1 MTIDTRLVLV
11 TGEPLNV
18 MLTFCCELP
27 DVRVTRLGL
36 AARPNVLPTA
46 RVTGKLNDAPVVVL
60 TKTIPVKVPERP
72 LLFAFTCTKPAT
84 PGFEAESQ
92 FCPEV
97 TDTVL
102 IVGATL
108 FSRMLTFRVENVDPV
123 GLKATGFGVQVKPPV
138 PELRTVKLTCSAPE
152 VAAWPAVV
160 STIEILPV
168 YVVPATSWD
177 VDRAGVQAAPTAT
190 VTTLPLTVAHSQL
203 V

>member
-1 MTIDTRLVLV
+1 
-11 TGEPLNV
+11 

-27 DVRVTRLGL
+27 GVRVTRLGL

-72 LLFAFTCTKPAT
+72 LLFAFTGTNPAT

-102 IVGATL
+102 IVGATP
-108 FSRMLTFRVENVDPV
+108 FSRMLTFRLENVDPTR
-123 GLKATGFGVQVKPPV
+123 LKVTGFGVQVKPPEP
-138 PELRTVKLTCSAPE
+138 PELPTLKITVIAPE
-152 VAAWPAVV
+152 RPVLVV
-160 STIEILPV
+160 K
-168 YVVPATSWD
+168 
-177 VDRAGVQAAPTAT
+177 
-190 VTTLPLTVAHSQL
+190 
-203 V
+203 